1 MGFLNNVMDSVA
13 MNRLKYESEI
23 VAATSICQIFGDE
36 PADAHGYEDSSG
48 ECFYASYQVMV

>member
-1 MGFLNNVMDSVA
+1 MGFLNSVMDSVA
-13 MNRLKYESEI
+13 MNRLKYESEL

-48 ECFYASYQVMV
+48 ESFYSTCQMMI